1 MDWNTQRVVD
11 GNEPESGGTIKRDG
25 KMLVT
30 GKLTNPSL
38 EAKLMI
44 WQSLPPMM
52 SVMSYEIRCETIWG
66 MRSNS
71 SNSIISLRRNKTN
84 RIAGMLEGP

>member
-1 MDWNTQRVVD
+1 MELMNPSLNPRAGSPILTSFRPKLQEIRLRRSRSNKWTGTPRGVVD

-30 GKLTNPSL
+30 GKLTNPNL

-44 WQSLPPMM
+44 WQPLPPMM
-52 SVMSYEIRCETIWG
+52 SG
-66 MRSNS
+66 MR
-71 SNSIISLRRNKTN
+71 
-84 RIAGMLEGP
+84 

>member
-1 MDWNTQRVVD
+1 LRALVVD

-44 WQSLPPMM
+44 LAVSATDD
-52 SVMSYEIRCETIWG
+52 IRDE
-66 MRSNS
+66 
-71 SNSIISLRRNKTN
+71 LRNLVPDHLGEVKFFE
-84 RIAGMLEGP
+84 LDYQPSQK